1 MGEKMKKNSSGLSA
15 TVINQ
20 TKRMIGE
27 ASKKPHKITIVDPKA
42 EYKNER

>member
-1 MGEKMKKNSSGLSA
+1 MKNNNSGLSE

-27 ASKKPHKITIVDPKA
+27 IRKNSHEIIIVDPKD

>member
-1 MGEKMKKNSSGLSA
+1 MKNNNSELSE

-20 TKRMIGE
+20 TKKMTGE
-27 ASKKPHKITIVDPKA
+27 TRKKTHKIIIVDPKA

>member
-1 MGEKMKKNSSGLSA
+1 MKKNNSGLSE
-15 TVINQ
+15 TIVNQ

-27 ASKKPHKITIVDPKA
+27 ARKKAHKIVIVDPKA

>member
-1 MGEKMKKNSSGLSA
+1 MKNNNSGLSE

-27 ASKKPHKITIVDPKA
+27 ARKKIHIIIIVDPKA

>member
-1 MGEKMKKNSSGLSA
+1 MKTNRSGLSE

-20 TKRMIGE
+20 TKRMIE
-27 ASKKPHKITIVDPKA
+27 EPRKKSHKIIIVDPKA

>member
-1 MGEKMKKNSSGLSA
+1 MKNNSSGLSA

-27 ASKKPHKITIVDPKA
+27 ARKKSHKIIIVDPKA